1 MKITCDREK
10 LLAAFQTAA
19 MVAPSRS
26 PKAILQNV
34 KVVAQPER
42 TILTATDMEV
52 GIQIEV
58 EDITVETPGM
68 ALLSVSGFGS
78 ILRENTD
85 ERLRIEAD
93 ASGIQVFGD
102 RSNFRIL
109 SGDPNSFPS
118 VNQFTESA
126 YHEVP
131 SRLMKEL
138 IRRTLFATDA
148 ESSRYA
154 LGGVLLEMEPEHII
168 AVATDG
174 RRLSKMEGT
183 ANSVDGH
190 DNRDVTTIIPSK
202 SLQLIDRSL
211 VDLEENVKI
220 TASQGNDILV
230 QTRLATISSR
240 LVEGRF
246 PRWRD
251 VLPDRSETGISI
263 DMTVGPL
270 YSALRQASI
279 VSSSESRGIDF
290 VFGEGSLVMSGVTAD
305 VGESHVELPIGYDG
319 DPIKLCLDYRYVSDF
334 LRVLDAERT
343 FTLNIVDGDNAALFQ
358 TDDGYGYVVM
368 PLARDKPEPA
378 AATASAS

>member
-26 PKAILQNV
+26 PKAVLQNV
-34 KVVAQPER
+34 KVVAEPDR

-58 EDITVETPGM
+58 EDITVEVPGM

-93 ASGIQVFGD
+93 GSGIQVFGD

-109 SGDPNSFPS
+109 SGDPNSFPT

-131 SRLMKEL
+131 GRLMKEL

-154 LGGVLLEMEPEHII
+154 LGGVLLEMEPEHIV

-174 RRLSKMEGT
+174 RRLAKMEGA

-202 SLQLIDRSL
+202 SMQLIDRSL
-211 VDLEENVKI
+211 VDLDENIKI

-251 VLPDRSETGISI
+251 VLPDRSESGISI

-279 VSSSESRGIDF
+279 VASTESRGIDF
-290 VFGEGSLVMSGVTAD
+290 VFGEGSLVMTGVTAD
-305 VGESHVELPIGYDG
+305 VGESHVELPISYDG

-368 PLARDKPEPA
+368 PLARDKTEPA
-378 AATASAS
+378 AAAASAS